1 LQGDENIPDKFW
13 LIMVFLALL
22 VSFSFQGSRG
32 LYETSEGRYAESARE
47 MVERGNWL
55 EPTLGYRPHWTK
67 PPLAYWAIAGGIELL
82 GSNEWGVRLYNA
94 GAFFLAVLVVAYLGV
109 TLWGKTTGLLAG
121 LIYASSLFPV
131 LGAYAVTT
139 DMLLTLWEVSAVACY
154 IKAYRG
160 LPSVKGTT
168 WIVAMWLLFGLGFL
182 TKGPPVLIPLIP
194 ILVWHFQQ
202 EHKLRIANPWGIFLF
217 LLTGFSWYV
226 AVCLRH
232 PGLLSY
238 FLGQEVVAR
247 MTSSSVHNH
256 QWYKPFVIYLP
267 ALTLGA
273 GPWLY
278 FGLKL
283 LWQKRL
289 ARPSVLWS
297 CLRKGTHS
305 SFLLLWLILPLILF
319 FLVKSRLELYVLPL
333 YAPVALAIARHIY
346 KSGGGLTI
354 VRRVAVLAVC
364 TGFVLVGVKG
374 LAAYY
379 PSAKNMKALYGL
391 CRRAGGDNAAFVV
404 FDESKLYGLQFYL
417 NGRLQRVSLTGK
429 EAWADGTLQDA
440 ISKVRGLV
448 SSGPP
453 YVFIS
458 YRKGAPALYD
468 ILRESGIRFKGF
480 DNEYWIACLVERGE
494 RLSDESL

>member
-1 LQGDENIPDKFW
+1 MQVDESIPHHFW
-13 LIMVFLALL
+13 LIMVFLALA

-67 PPLAYWAIAGGIELL
+67 PPVSYWAIAGGIKLF
-82 GSNEWGVRLYNA
+82 GPNEWGARLYNA
-94 GAFFLAVLVVAYLGV
+94 ITFFLTVLVVAYLGV
-109 TLWGKTTGLLAG
+109 MLWGKATGLLAG

-139 DMLLTLWEVSAVACY
+139 DTLLALWEVCAVTCY
-154 IKAYRG
+154 MKAYRSS
-160 LPSVKGTT
+160 PSVEGKT
-168 WIVAMWLLFGLGFL
+168 WIVLMWLFFGLGFL
-182 TKGPPVLIPLIP
+182 TKGPPALIPLIP

-202 EHKLRIANPWGIFLF
+202 EHKPRLANPWGIFLF

-226 AVCLRH
+226 TVCFRH

-238 FLGQEVVAR
+238 FLGQEVVER
-247 MTSSSVHNH
+247 VTSSSVHNH

-278 FGLKL
+278 FGVKL
-283 LWQKRL
+283 LWLKRL
-289 ARPSVLWS
+289 VRPAILWS
-297 CLRKGTHS
+297 YVRKGTPS

-319 FLVKSRLELYVLPL
+319 SLVKSRLELYVLPL
-333 YAPVALAIARHIY
+333 YVPIALAIARHVCR
-346 KSGGGLTI
+346 SGRGLAI
-354 VRRVAVLAVC
+354 VRRVAVVAVC

-379 PSAKNMKALYGL
+379 PSAKNMKTLYHL
-391 CRRAGGDNAAFVV
+391 CRRAGGDNASFVAF
-404 FDESKLYGLQFYL
+404 DKAKLYGLQFYL

-429 EAWADGTLQDA
+429 EAWADGTVQDA
-440 ISKVRGLV
+440 ISKVKGAV
-448 SSGPP
+448 SSGP

-458 YRKGAPALYD
+458 HRKRAPTLYGV
-468 ILRESGIRFKGF
+468 LRASGVPFKRV
-480 DNEYWIACLVERGE
+480 DNKYWVACLAEREALRSGE
-494 RLSDESL
+494 SW